1 MTNNLKNRLIDIF
14 WDFVINLIDAF
25 QEIRDRVVNQKPD
38 VRGRKIMKEIN
49 SNLRGPF
56 FWAVLKKDAIQLDF
70 SQGQFERGGIKV
82 SVKSGQYRVERKLF
96 KWGSNN
102 SEIPWLVLENTTIG
116 AREGWWQ
123 SQSASNQISL
133 RLDADII

>member
-56 FWAVLKKDAIQLDF
+56 FWAVLKKD
-70 SQGQFERGGIKV
+70 
-82 SVKSGQYRVERKLF
+82 
-96 KWGSNN
+96 
-102 SEIPWLVLENTTIG
+102 
-116 AREGWWQ
+116 
-123 SQSASNQISL
+123 
-133 RLDADII
+133 